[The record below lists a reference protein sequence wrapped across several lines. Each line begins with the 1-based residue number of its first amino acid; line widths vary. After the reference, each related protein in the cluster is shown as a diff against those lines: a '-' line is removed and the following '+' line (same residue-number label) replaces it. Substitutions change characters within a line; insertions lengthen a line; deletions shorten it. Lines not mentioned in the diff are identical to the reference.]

1 MELYLQF
8 LLLGIG
14 TGAIIA
20 ALSSGMVLAYRA
32 SGVINLAHGAV
43 AGYTAYVFMSL
54 QRDGLYPIPPLPNP
68 LVTIE
73 WIADRFGVEVS
84 LPNIPAFID
93 LGGQQSLPPA
103 IVISLFTAAI
113 VGLAFHFL
121 VFRPLRYAPVLAKV
135 VASVGLMLALSA
147 AIVLRFGSRSARV
160 DAILPNLPVE
170 VLGVAIPADR
180 FYVLAIV
187 LALSLSL
194 WAVFRYTRF
203 GTATRAAAEDESFVT
218 LLGFSA
224 DFQAVVS
231 WIVAS
236 VLAGLVGILVAPITG
251 LTPVNLTLL
260 VIPAVAAALLGS
272 FSSFWVATVAGLGL
286 GMTQSLLFIIQE
298 RTWVPDYNLP
308 QVLPVVVIAA
318 TMMLRG
324 EVLPSRGSVERV
336 HLPTAYEPNVKWS
349 RVLVLVTAVAWGVI
363 YLPFQYRSGLG
374 NSMIGM
380 ILALSLVVVT
390 GYVGQISLA
399 QLALAGVSAFAIGTL
414 GFEWGWPYWISL
426 IASVIIG
433 IGFGLVVALPSL
445 RTRGASLAIITLAAA
460 VTIENLFFRRPG
472 FLGAARNKQAAPPE
486 FFGQEFGV
494 FTDFPLGDGSLP
506 GPWFLLFTL
515 VIATLLALGVV
526 RLRTSRLG
534 EQMLA
539 VRANE
544 RAAAAAGVNTS
555 AVKLAAFAISAGL
568 AGTAGA
574 LKASQ
579 LGTFGASSFSI
590 LGSLSVLAFA
600 YLGGIT
606 TVGGA
611 MWAAT
616 LFPSG
621 IGFVVATE
629 VFDVGTYEAYIGGV
643 LLVVTAV
650 LNSEGIDGYNRRFI
664 GWAKSKIAAR
674 RHEAVD
680 RSMPSIREG
689 PPHEDTTQRTYQ
701 ITGPPMQHA
710 DGPVLQTRGLT
721 VQFGGVVAVDG
732 VDLDCLPG
740 QLTGLIGPN
749 GAGKTTLIN
758 AVTGFV
764 ASTGAVELA
773 GEDVTGW
780 KPHHLAHH
788 GLNRTWQSLE
798 LFDDV
803 SVRANLDVAVRRLSL
818 VDSFKDYWTGSV
830 SDERV
835 DHVLGMLGL
844 MDVADRTPRELSHG
858 RRKMVGVARALVTRS
873 TVLLLDEPAAGLDRA
888 ETVWFGEQLMSL
900 VAGGYSML
908 LVDHDMSLVLTV
920 CDRIHVLEGGTVIA
934 TGTPQEIR
942 HDERVIAA
950 YLGGA
955 SHDE

>member
-68 LVTIE
+68 FALVE
-73 WIADRFGVEVS
+73 WIAGWFGADLS
-84 LPNIPAFID
+84 LPSIPAFID
-93 LGGQQSLPPA
+93 LGDPLSLAPA
-103 IVISLFTAAI
+103 IVVSLITAAI
-113 VGLAFHFL
+113 IGLGFHFL

-147 AIVLRFGSRSARV
+147 AVVLRFGSRSARV
-160 DAILPNLPVE
+160 EPILPNDPIE
-170 VLGVAIPADR
+170 VIGVVIPSDR
-180 FYVLAIV
+180 FYLLAIV
-187 LALSLSL
+187 FALNLAL
-194 WAVFRYTRF
+194 WGVFRYTRF
-203 GTATRAAAEDESFVT
+203 GTATRAAAEDERFAT

-231 WIVAS
+231 WMVAS
-236 VLAGLVGILVAPITG
+236 VLAGLVGVLVAPITG

-272 FSSFWVATVAGLGL
+272 FSSFWVATLAGLGL

-318 TMMLRG
+318 AMIFRG
-324 EVLPSRGSVERV
+324 EVLPSRGSVQRV
-336 HLPTAYEPNVKWS
+336 HLPTAYEPNVKWG
-349 RVLVLVTAVAWGVI
+349 RVLILVAIVAAGVI

-390 GYVGQISLA
+390 GFVGQISLT

-414 GFEWGWPYWISL
+414 SFEMGWPYWLSL
-426 IASVIIG
+426 IASIAIG
-433 IGFGLVVALPSL
+433 TGFGLVVALPSL

-472 FLGAARNKQAAPPE
+472 FLGATRNKQAAPPE
-486 FFGQEFGV
+486 LFGQEFGV

-506 GPWFLLFTL
+506 SPWFLLFVL
-515 VIATLLALGVV
+515 VVTTLLSLGIV

-544 RAAAAAGVNTS
+544 RAAAAAGVNTL
-555 AVKLAAFAISAGL
+555 AVKLAAFSIAAAL

-579 LGTFGASSFSI
+579 LGTFGAESFAI

-606 TVGGA
+606 TVSGA

-621 IGFVVATE
+621 IGFVVGNE
-629 VFDVGTYEAYIGGV
+629 IFDVGRYEAYVGGL
-643 LLVVTAV
+643 LLVATAV

-664 GWAKSKIAAR
+664 DWLRTKFGTRRGEEVKAPPPAAEGTPSDQLVGERVYEIA
-674 RHEAVD
+674 
-680 RSMPSIREG
+680 G
-689 PPHEDTTQRTYQ
+689 PPAPH
-701 ITGPPMQHA
+701 TG
-710 DGPVLQTRGLT
+710 GPVLQTRGLT
-721 VQFGGVVAVDG
+721 VRFGGVVAVDDA
-732 VDLDCLPG
+732 DLDCLPG

-764 ASTGAVELA
+764 PSTGTVELA
-773 GEDVTGW
+773 GKDVTGLR
-780 KPHHLAHH
+780 PHRLAHD

-803 SVRANLDVAVRRLSL
+803 SVRANLDVAVRRLGVL
-818 VDSFKDYWTGSV
+818 DSFKDYWTGSV
-830 SDERV
+830 SDDRV
-835 DHVLGMLGL
+835 DHVLDMLGL
-844 MDVADRTPRELSHG
+844 MDVAERTPRELSHG
-858 RRKMVGVARALVTRS
+858 RRKMVGVARALVTQS
-873 TVLLLDEPAAGLDRA
+873 TVLLLDEPAAGLDRS
-888 ETVWFGEQLMSL
+888 ETVWFGEQLRAL
-900 VAGGYSML
+900 VDGGYSML
-908 LVDHDMSLVLTV
+908 LVDHDMSLVLSV
-920 CDRIHVLEGGTVIA
+920 CDRIHVLENGKLIA
-934 TGTPQEIR
+934 TGTPKEIR
-942 HDERVIAA
+942 INERVIAA
-950 YLGGA
+950 YLGGGG
-955 SHDE
+955 HHE